1 MSFPTIQSLSSCQR
15 VHTIIM
21 LWTRF
26 ASLLLIFTQT
36 LAEHR
41 RKVIGCEG
49 KNVNLFC
56 EDEKVIQIVRANF
69 GRISSRICAAG
80 SRAGV
85 FDVSSSWSTRCIQ
98 PTSLRAVTSACRGQ
112 RSHCSVEVSSAVFG
126 DPCPGTPKYLEVVYT
141 CQRKSSVEE
150 SPSIPEWILQI
161 KSLPK
166 IITET
171 TTMTPTSRNT
181 PKTTTESVQHQLVV
195 VTEKLSPELPKS
207 RFPESL
213 PLMNDQAT
221 DELETDQIFINQPKS
236 TGKSSPQNIF
246 EDSRILP
253 AVIVTSICVFIIGVI
268 GVYLVLHRQ
277 DSDTASDQYT
287 IVKMDPSL
295 SMYHSQVYNTL
306 SKGHVYQMPSSHYKS
321 SQSVDQSHYYQ
332 IV

>member
-1 MSFPTIQSLSSCQR
+1 MKLY
-15 VHTIIM
+15 
-21 LWTRF
+21 
-26 ASLLLIFTQT
+26 LLLT
-36 LAEHR
+36 LVSVSSALR
-41 RKVIGCEG
+41 NRKTAHGCEG
-49 KNVNLFC
+49 SALQLSC
-56 EDEKVIQIVRANF
+56 EHGKAINIIRANF
-69 GRISSRICAAG
+69 GRISSNICA
-80 SRAGV
+80 SRNL
-85 FDVSSSWSTRCIQ
+85 DMSSWSTRCIQ

-181 PKTTTESVQHQLVV
+181 PKTTPESVQDQLVV
-195 VTEKLSPELPKS
+195 VTEKLSPDLPKS

>member
-1 MSFPTIQSLSSCQR
+1 
-15 VHTIIM
+15 M
-21 LWTRF
+21 LWTSF
-26 ASLLLIFTQT
+26 ASLLLMFTQT

-49 KNVNLFC
+49 KDVNLFC
-56 EDEKVIQIVRANF
+56 EDDKVIQVVRANF
-69 GRISSRICAAG
+69 GRISGKICASG

-85 FDVSSSWSTRCIQ
+85 LDVSSWSTRCIQ
-98 PTSLRAVTSACRGQ
+98 PTSLRAVSSACRGQ
-112 RSHCSVEVSSAVFG
+112 RSHCSVQVSSAVFG

-166 IITET
+166 IIQET
-171 TTMTPTSRNT
+171 TTMTPTTRNT
-181 PKTTTESVQHQLVV
+181 PKTTTDSLQDQLLV
-195 VTEKLSPELPKS
+195 VTERLFPEPRKT

-213 PLMNDQAT
+213 PLMNDQGT
-221 DELETDQIFINQPKS
+221 DEVETDQIFINQPKS

-246 EDSRILP
+246 DDSQILP
-253 AVIVTSICVFIIGVI
+253 AVIVISISVFIIGVI

-277 DSDTASDQYT
+277 DSDTGSDQYT
-287 IVKMDPSL
+287 IVTADPNIS

-306 SKGHVYQMPSSHYKS
+306 SKGQMYQMPSSHYKS
-321 SQSVDQSHYYQ
+321 SQSVEQSHYYQ